1 MAQLE
6 TVYVTHNFDAEN
18 DDEIALK
25 AGEPVIVIE
34 KDEEFKDGWWKGRNA
49 RGEIGL
55 FPMNYTSTV
64 APTSLEKT
72 IGSIEDVLSS
82 MQLSNPTDESLGFIS
97 SDVTSASFDKS
108 RRSSASGA
116 SSSNNRSPIT
126 RTNMYRNL
134 DSSLSS
140 SLLKDTAPEDWST
153 DQVALWIDMMG
164 FKDVAETF
172 KLQEITGDVLLE
184 LTPESLKELDI
195 GTFGKRH
202 KIHNAIQAL
211 RQETLRDDSSLSQQL
226 HRRRQSLRESSA
238 TPSITGSGSPKYHA
252 ADQHVSAFNRTPS
265 VSAPIL
271 SQQQQRSPPPAP
283 PRVASPEPLS
293 PSDVPVQYTIK
304 SSVGN
309 AMSIPT
315 SLDTNDTRNGDLTHG
330 TTRSNGRSSFLR
342 GSFLGSAAQKPG
354 SIFSLVNRNSV
365 DIRRNT
371 VLGKSG
377 SNNEQG
383 KPDMEGWLHKQGD
396 KYRTWNK
403 RWFVLQGMNLY
414 YFKSPKDLRV
424 KGIIN
429 LDGYRV
435 LTDETIHSGK
445 YCFKLQHDRERTFYF
460 YTDSEKVM
468 KNWLRGLIKV
478 TISRNYNT
486 PVLSSNTIPTVSLD
500 AARRLKPR
508 PPSMVMQSKDD
519 FDYMSRSDS
528 RPFSLTN
535 YESGGS
541 LAHQPSLRA
550 SRSESMAPSLR
561 EQARSPWRDPVSR
574 QPSLSRSASI
584 GSSSGGRFHSQRNNQ
599 PPSHTVYAVPE
610 EDEDT
615 IDPICDFTRKNGTL
629 WSTDDDG
636 VDYVKW
642 VNQHLERPIQRIGQL
657 QTGDLLVELLE
668 SISGKSVRRPPPSG
682 SASMQTLDTIVAAFR
697 FMGREGIR
705 IDGSFTIKDVYGGN
719 ESKIQIMLD
728 SIRDWAAAEDHRI
741 TDDAATH
748 LSF

>member
-108 RRSSASGA
+108 RRSSASGT
-116 SSSNNRSPIT
+116 SSSNNNKSPIT

-134 DSSLSS
+134 DTSLSS
-140 SLLKDTAPEDWST
+140 SLLKDTAPEDWTT
-153 DQVALWIDMMG
+153 DQVALWIEMMG

-172 KLQEITGDVLLE
+172 KMQEITGDVLLE

-211 RQETLRDDSSLSQQL
+211 RQETIIRDDATSLSQH
-226 HRRRQSLRESSA
+226 HRRRQSLRETSA

-271 SQQQQRSPPPAP
+271 SQQSPPP
-283 PRVASPEPLS
+283 RVTSPVPLSS
-293 PSDVPVQYTIK
+293 PSDVAVQYTIK

-365 DIRRNT
+365 DVRRNT
-371 VLGKSG
+371 VLGSKSG

-414 YFKSPKDLRV
+414 YFKTPKDPRV

-435 LTDETIHSGK
+435 VTDETIHSGK

-460 YTDSEKVM
+460 YSDSEKAM
-468 KNWLRGLIKV
+468 KNWLRALIKV

-519 FDYMSRSDS
+519 FDYMSRYSTSDN

-535 YESGGS
+535 YEGGS
-541 LAHQPSLRA
+541 LSRQPSLRA

-584 GSSSGGRFHSQRNNQ
+584 GSSVGSRFHSQRNQ
-599 PPSHTVYAVPE
+599 PHSHTVYAVPE

-615 IDPICDFTRKNGTL
+615 IDPIRDLAYKNGTL
-629 WSTDDDG
+629 WSSKDG
-636 VDYVKW
+636 FDYVKW
-642 VNQHLERPIQRIGQL
+642 VNQHLKRPIQRIAQL

-728 SIRDWAAAEDHRI
+728 SIRDWAVAEDHQI
-741 TDDAATH
+741 TDDTITH